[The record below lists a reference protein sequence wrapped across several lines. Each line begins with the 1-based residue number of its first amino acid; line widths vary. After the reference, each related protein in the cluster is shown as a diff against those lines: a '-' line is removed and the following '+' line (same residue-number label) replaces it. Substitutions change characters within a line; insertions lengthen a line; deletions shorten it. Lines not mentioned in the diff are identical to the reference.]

1 MTAAALAVSIKG
13 VIAID
18 GRFCLL
24 RNARDEWE
32 LPGGRPEPDEEPEA
46 ACVREIAE
54 ELGLETGIAHI
65 LDAWRYRVLPERHVL
80 IVTYACR
87 PLTGVRPRTSHE
99 HVAYGLFEPAAIEAL
114 AMPAGYKASIRRYL
128 ANPPRA

>member
-32 LPGGRPEPDEEPEA
+32 LPGGRLENDEEPAA
-46 ACVREIAE
+46 ACLREIAE
-54 ELGLETGIAHI
+54 ELGLTAAISHI
-65 LDAWRYRVLPERHVL
+65 LDSWRYRVLPERHVL

-87 PLTGVRPRTSHE
+87 PLVSVRPRTSDE
-99 HVAYGLFEPAAIEAL
+99 HIAYGLFAPAEIEAL

-128 ANPPRA
+128 AAPPSA

>member
-1 MTAAALAVSIKG
+1 MTAASLAVSIKG
-13 VIAID
+13 VLAID

-24 RNARDEWE
+24 RNARGEWE

-46 ACVREIAE
+46 ACLREIAE
-54 ELGLETGIAHI
+54 ELGLAAEIARI
-65 LDAWRYRVLPERHVL
+65 LDSWRYRVLPERHVL

-87 PLTGVRPRTSHE
+87 PLSGVRPRASDE
-99 HVAYGLFEPAAIEAL
+99 HVEYGLFAPAEIEAL

-128 ANPPRA
+128 ADPPRG

>member
-1 MTAAALAVSIKG
+1 MTVASLAVSIKG
-13 VIAID
+13 VLAID

-24 RNARDEWE
+24 RNARGEWE

-46 ACVREIAE
+46 ACLREIAE
-54 ELGLETGIAHI
+54 ELGLAAEIARI
-65 LDAWRYRVLPERHVL
+65 LDSWRYRVLPERHVL

-87 PLTGVRPRTSHE
+87 PLAGVRPRASDE
-99 HVAYGLFEPAAIEAL
+99 HFEYGLFEPAEIEAL

-128 ANPPRA
+128 ADPPRG